1 MEIKKIELVQATID
15 DLPLLYQITQIGM
28 SHLETQEQ
36 IFTENQKAEHY
47 QLYVEEFLPK
57 IDQTSLVVV
66 DGEVVGRLRLEESI
80 TQIHI
85 GGVQLLPQWTGKGI
99 GTDIFE
105 KLIQKS
111 EKENLKITLMV
122 HKNNPRAIQFYEK
135 LKFQKT
141 QDTETQFK
149 MEFIPT

>member
-28 SHLETQEQ
+28 SHFETQEQ

-57 IDQTSLVVV
+57 IDQTSLDVV

-80 TQIHI
+80 TQVHI
-85 GGVQLLPQWTGKGI
+85 GGV
-99 GTDIFE
+99 
-105 KLIQKS
+105 
-111 EKENLKITLMV
+111 
-122 HKNNPRAIQFYEK
+122 
-135 LKFQKT
+135 
-141 QDTETQFK
+141 
-149 MEFIPT
+149 